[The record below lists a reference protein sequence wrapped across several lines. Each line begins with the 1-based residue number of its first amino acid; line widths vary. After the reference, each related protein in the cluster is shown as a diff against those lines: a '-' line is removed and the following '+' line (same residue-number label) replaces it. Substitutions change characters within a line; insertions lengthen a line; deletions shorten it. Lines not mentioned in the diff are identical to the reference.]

1 MSFEANEGTRFT
13 IMSNNGTFKVV
24 REYMEDYCTR
34 ADLKHIVSNAFNNIS
49 YTNMVAD
56 RLINGYFV
64 GAKLYDIE
72 ELNKLL
78 SKLDSTVVVT
88 GKGFHLGMGTE
99 EFDRLISRMLYIA
112 KKWAELCHYTLLT
125 TTGVQR
131 VNYMHEVIEDR
142 FEMTYTTNY
151 MDMAMTLNNKQM
163 AIKTV
168 ARIENRMEF

>member
-1 MSFEANEGTRFT
+1 
-13 IMSNNGTFKVV
+13 
-24 REYMEDYCTR
+24 MEDYCTR
-34 ADLKHIVSNAFNNIS
+34 ADLKYIVLNAFNNIS

-78 SKLDSTVVVT
+78 SKLDSTVVT
-88 GKGFHLGMGTE
+88 GKGFHLGMGTD

-112 KKWAELCHYTLLT
+112 KKWVELCHYTLLT

-131 VNYMHEVIEDR
+131 VNYIYEVIEDR
-142 FEMTYTTNY
+142 FEMTYATNY
-151 MDMAMTLNNKQM
+151 MDMAMTLNKKRM
-163 AIKTV
+163 AINTV
-168 ARIENRMEF
+168 ARIENRREF

>member
-1 MSFEANEGTRFT
+1 
-13 IMSNNGTFKVV
+13 
-24 REYMEDYCTR
+24 MEDYCTR

-78 SKLDSTVVVT
+78 SKLDSTVVT
-88 GKGFHLGMGTE
+88 GKEFHLGMDTE

-112 KKWAELCHYTLLT
+112 KKWVELCHYTLLT

-131 VNYMHEVIEDR
+131 VNYMYEVIEDR
-142 FEMTYTTNY
+142 FEMTYATNY
-151 MDMAMTLNNKQM
+151 MDIAITLNNKRM
-163 AIKTV
+163 SIKTV
-168 ARIENRMEF
+168 AWIEQRREF

>member
-1 MSFEANEGTRFT
+1 
-13 IMSNNGTFKVV
+13 
-24 REYMEDYCTR
+24 MEDYCTR

-78 SKLDSTVVVT
+78 TKLDSTVVT
-88 GKGFHLGMGTE
+88 GEAFHLGMLTE
-99 EFDRLISRMLYIA
+99 ELDRLISRMLYIA
-112 KKWAELCHYTLLT
+112 KKWVELCHYTLLT
-125 TTGVQR
+125 STGVQT
-131 VNYMHEVIEDR
+131 VYYIYEVTEGR
-142 FEMTYTTNY
+142 FEMTYVTNY
-151 MDMAMTLNNKQM
+151 IDIAMTLNNNRM

-168 ARIENRMEF
+168 ARIEQIKEFNI

>member
-1 MSFEANEGTRFT
+1 
-13 IMSNNGTFKVV
+13 
-24 REYMEDYCTR
+24 MEDYCTR

-56 RLINGYFV
+56 RLTNGYFV

-78 SKLDSTVVVT
+78 SKLDNPVVT
-88 GKGFHLGMGTE
+88 GKEFHLGMVTE

-112 KKWAELCHYTLLT
+112 KKWVELCHYTLLM

-131 VNYMHEVIEDR
+131 VNYIYEVIEGR
-142 FEMTYTTNY
+142 FEMTYATNY
-151 MDMAMTLNNKQM
+151 MDMVMILNNKQM

-168 ARIENRMEF
+168 ARIENRREF

>member
-1 MSFEANEGTRFT
+1 
-13 IMSNNGTFKVV
+13 
-24 REYMEDYCTR
+24 MEDYCTR

-56 RLINGYFV
+56 RLMNGYFV

-78 SKLDSTVVVT
+78 SKLDSPVVT
-88 GKGFHLGMGTE
+88 GKEFHLGMYTE

-131 VNYMHEVIEDR
+131 VNYMYEVIDDR
-142 FEMTYTTNY
+142 FEMTYATNY
-151 MDMAMTLNNKQM
+151 MDMAMILNNKRM
-163 AIKTV
+163 SIKTV
-168 ARIENRMEF
+168 ARIEQRREF

>member
-1 MSFEANEGTRFT
+1 
-13 IMSNNGTFKVV
+13 
-24 REYMEDYCTR
+24 MEDYCTR
-34 ADLKHIVSNAFNNIS
+34 VDLKHMVSNAFNNIS

-78 SKLDSTVVVT
+78 TKLDSTVVV
-88 GKGFHLGMGTE
+88 GEAFHLGMLTE

-112 KKWAELCHYTLLT
+112 KKWEELCHYTLLT
-125 TTGVQR
+125 STEVQT
-131 VNYMHEVIEDR
+131 VYYIYEVTEDR

-151 MDMAMTLNNKQM
+151 MDIAMTLNNNRM

-168 ARIENRMEF
+168 AKIKQIREFNI

>member
-1 MSFEANEGTRFT
+1 
-13 IMSNNGTFKVV
+13 
-24 REYMEDYCTR
+24 MEDYCTR

-78 SKLDSTVVVT
+78 SKLDSTVVT
-88 GKGFHLGMGTE
+88 GKEFHLGMDTE

-112 KKWAELCHYTLLT
+112 KKWVELCHYTLLT

-131 VNYMHEVIEDR
+131 VNYMYEVIEDR
-142 FEMTYTTNY
+142 FEMTYATNY
-151 MDMAMTLNNKQM
+151 MDIAMTLNNKRM
-163 AIKTV
+163 SIKTV
-168 ARIENRMEF
+168 AWIEQRREF

>member
-1 MSFEANEGTRFT
+1 
-13 IMSNNGTFKVV
+13 
-24 REYMEDYCTR
+24 MEDYCTR
-34 ADLKHIVSNAFNNIS
+34 ADLKYIVSNALNNIS

-56 RLINGYFV
+56 RLTNGYFV

-78 SKLDSTVVVT
+78 SKLDSPVVT

-99 EFDRLISRMLYIA
+99 EFDRLISRILYID
-112 KKWAELCHYTLLT
+112 KKWEELCHYTLLT

-131 VNYMHEVIEDR
+131 VNYMYEVIEDR
-142 FEMTYTTNY
+142 FEMTYSTNY
-151 MDMAMTLNNKQM
+151 MDMAMTLNNKRM

-168 ARIENRMEF
+168 ARIENRREF

>member
-1 MSFEANEGTRFT
+1 
-13 IMSNNGTFKVV
+13 
-24 REYMEDYCTR
+24 MEDYCTR
-34 ADLKHIVSNAFNNIS
+34 ADLKNIVSNAFNNIS

-56 RLINGYFV
+56 RLINRYFV

-78 SKLDSTVVVT
+78 SKLDNPVVT
-88 GKGFHLGMGTE
+88 GKEFHLGMVTE

-112 KKWAELCHYTLLT
+112 KKWVELCHYTLLT

-131 VNYMHEVIEDR
+131 VNYMYEVIEDR

-151 MDMAMTLNNKQM
+151 MDIAMTLNNKRM
-163 AIKTV
+163 SIKTV
-168 ARIENRMEF
+168 ARIENRREF

>member
-1 MSFEANEGTRFT
+1 
-13 IMSNNGTFKVV
+13 
-24 REYMEDYCTR
+24 MEDYCTR

-56 RLINGYFV
+56 RLTCGYFV

-78 SKLDSTVVVT
+78 SKLDSHVVT
-88 GKGFHLGMGTE
+88 GKAFHLGMVTE

-112 KKWAELCHYTLLT
+112 KKWVELCHYTLLT
-125 TTGVQR
+125 TTGAQR
-131 VNYMHEVIEDR
+131 VNYMYEVFEDK
-142 FEMTYTTNY
+142 FEMTYSTNY
-151 MDMAMTLNNKQM
+151 MDMAMTLNNKRM

-168 ARIENRMEF
+168 ARIENRREF

>member
-1 MSFEANEGTRFT
+1 
-13 IMSNNGTFKVV
+13 
-24 REYMEDYCTR
+24 MEDYCTR

-49 YTNMVAD
+49 YTNMVDD

-78 SKLDSTVVVT
+78 SKLDNLVVT
-88 GKGFHLGMGTE
+88 GKEFHLDMGTE

-125 TTGVQR
+125 TTGAQR
-131 VNYMHEVIEDR
+131 VNYMYEVIEDR
-142 FEMTYTTNY
+142 FEMTYATNY
-151 MDMAMTLNNKQM
+151 MDMVMTLNNKRM
-163 AIKTV
+163 SIKMVT
-168 ARIENRMEF
+168 RFEQRREF

>member
-1 MSFEANEGTRFT
+1 
-13 IMSNNGTFKVV
+13 
-24 REYMEDYCTR
+24 MEDYCTR

-64 GAKLYDIE
+64 GAKLYDIA

-78 SKLDSTVVVT
+78 SKLDSPVVT
-88 GKGFHLGMGTE
+88 GKEFHLGMITE

-131 VNYMHEVIEDR
+131 VNYMYEVIEDR
-142 FEMTYTTNY
+142 FEMTYATNY
-151 MDMAMTLNNKQM
+151 MDMTMILNNKRM
-163 AIKTV
+163 SIKTV
-168 ARIENRMEF
+168 ARIEQIRGF